1 MIEGLPIQKLP
12 LRFGSDSQPV
22 DVFFYTDTEKYL
34 SYLFKKNMQ
43 IGCPPS
49 RRIREKREERS

>member
-34 SYLFKKNMQ
+34 SYLFKKNVQ
-43 IGCPPS
+43 IG
-49 RRIREKREERS
+49 